1 MWAKD
6 KIESTVA
13 QSVLASCILCLY
25 VYVCVRVPLL
35 SILVCCL
42 LCADVQCYL
51 CAKHRAL
58 ALVS

>member
-25 VYVCVRVPLL
+25 VYVCVRVH
-35 SILVCCL
+35 IFVMCVCVHVFL
-42 LCADVQCYL
+42 IIIP
-51 CAKHRAL
+51 
-58 ALVS
+58 SMWF